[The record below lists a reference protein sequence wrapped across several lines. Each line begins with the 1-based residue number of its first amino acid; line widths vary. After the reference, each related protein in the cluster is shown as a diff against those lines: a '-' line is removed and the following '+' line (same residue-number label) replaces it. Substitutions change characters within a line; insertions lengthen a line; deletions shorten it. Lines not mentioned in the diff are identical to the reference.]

1 MIDDLLARVEFL
13 NRAEWTPATAA
24 YVAATGIDLDALNR
38 RAGVIAIMA
47 CHFAGNGYFSLD
59 EEEGKPAAVIEVY
72 AEDDETTVDLCAWP
86 VDNPDTFATLLGA
99 EALGMAA
106 VSNVATWAMGGVLR
120 VHRTPLRWLQ
130 AGCQGCCILDH
141 RYVSVWLGGVPGAIQ
156 AEDMEHAWQLDAWLN
171 PPRFDRRRILIPRGG
186 ERQAA

>member
-1 MIDDLLARVEFL
+1 MIDSLLAEAAFL
-13 NRAEWTPATAA
+13 GRAAWTTETAA
-24 YVAATGIDLDALNR
+24 YVTANGIDLDALNR
-38 RAGVIAIMA
+38 HAGVIAIMG
-47 CHFAGNGYFSLD
+47 CHFFGNGSFEID

-72 AEDDETTVDLCAWP
+72 AEDDETAIDVCAWP
-86 VDNPDTFATLLGA
+86 IGNPDTFATMLGA
-99 EALGMAA
+99 DALGIAR
-106 VSNVATWAMGGVLR
+106 VVNPATWALGGVLS

-130 AGCQGCCILDH
+130 AGCQGCCVLDH

-156 AEDMEHAWQLDAWLN
+156 AEDIEHARQLDAWLN